1 MAPNGLIKLRRF
13 VRSWTISHERDVS
26 DTFEHYRRMFRAR
39 FRREMDWLRLMVL
52 GGILTTFS
60 ALALADALA
69 VQPGQEHFSGGSAIF
84 SGIIMI
90 LVVLKI
96 ARGDIYI
103 DWLMNG
109 IPCILAGVA
118 LSSDEN
124 LTSISTLIF
133 LSTFLVASG
142 IARIWIGLTA
152 SPEDGATWILSSG
165 CVAILSAF
173 WIFCAWFLAMPTTA
187 ALILAFDTLFQGIAM
202 TGYGL
207 SLKEER

>member
-1 MAPNGLIKLRRF
+1 
-13 VRSWTISHERDVS
+13 
-26 DTFEHYRRMFRAR
+26 
-39 FRREMDWLRLMVL
+39 MVL

-69 VQPGQEHFSGGSAIF
+69 VQPGREHFSGGSAIF
-84 SGIIMI
+84 SGVIMI

-109 IPCILAGVA
+109 IACILEGVA

-142 IARIWIGLTA
+142 MARIWIGLTA

-165 CVAILSAF
+165 
-173 WIFCAWFLAMPTTA
+173 
-187 ALILAFDTLFQGIAM
+187 
-202 TGYGL
+202 
-207 SLKEER
+207 